1 MAKPKTFKE
10 VHDHICTITKE
21 QWDLLFSYI
30 PKLTVA
36 EIDRSL
42 DSWEKEAVL
51 NADGDVTNFCNLLY
65 KMGLIIDYNWP
76 QLADRKEI
84 VCNPNYNYSQYSAV
98 DLLKVITMF
107 VRADRF
113 TDGIFARI
121 VGEGVMAR
129 LLTEL
134 QDRVETL
141 NCHA

>member
-21 QWDLLFSYI
+21 QWDLLFSYS

-65 KMGLIIDYNWP
+65 KRTVN
-76 QLADRKEI
+76 
-84 VCNPNYNYSQYSAV
+84 
-98 DLLKVITMF
+98 
-107 VRADRF
+107 
-113 TDGIFARI
+113 
-121 VGEGVMAR
+121 
-129 LLTEL
+129 
-134 QDRVETL
+134 
-141 NCHA
+141 